1 MRRRNTSALA
11 GEESAFALRATAR
24 LRRCTRLEG
33 RGWFS
38 LRSVGSAQS
47 PELRP
52 SGVDTSR
59 RHLGAALAPR
69 FCETNPNSHGA
80 FFSGSVR
87 VIVCYG
93 DGDGFLNRVRLAKTD
108 PISRWLGRIFCASG
122 IVVGFYDDNAN
133 GFVCR
138 TGKFVPPFDEG
149 GGTKDTEICSVS
161 EAPALRPYAASSGAK
176 P

>member
-1 MRRRNTSALA
+1 M
-11 GEESAFALRATAR
+11 AR

-38 LRSVGSAQS
+38 LRSVGSAQA

-69 FCETNPNSHGA
+69 FCETNPNFHRVVLI
-80 FFSGSVR
+80 GSDR
-87 VIVCYG
+87 AIRCYG

-108 PISRWLGRIFCASG
+108 PISHWLGRIFCASG
-122 IVVGFYDDNAN
+122 IVAGLYDDNTN
-133 GFVCR
+133 GFVYHR
-138 TGKFVPPFDEG
+138 LMASRLTRLR
-149 GGTKDTEICSVS
+149 S
-161 EAPALRPYAASSGAK
+161 ALVVGDGRSSGKLIGRIA
-176 P
+176 PYMPRCRRERYGVLLR